1 MEYCSIAF
9 RVLQGILKE
18 SGCGQ
23 SMDEPRSEASAVRDA
38 GKGALLVLFLV
49 TMIDMIGFG
58 IVIPFLT
65 YLVEDLTPEN
75 QIANIGLWVGVLM
88 TSYSA
93 AQFLFSP
100 FWGSLSD
107 RIGRRP
113 VLMVGLVGNTVFFTM
128 FGLANTLALALL
140 ARFLAG
146 VFNGNLAVARA
157 YIGDVSNSQQLATR
171 MGIIGAAFGLGFTFG
186 PFIGGELSNP
196 AARWSLFQDTIFD
209 THPYLLPC
217 AVASILSLFSLAIA
231 YRSLPESLPLAS
243 RAQSDSQPWATRMVH
258 LMRNSVSMLKAN
270 HVSLIIWVT
279 MLFTFGFTIMHA
291 VFILYTEMSPGNG
304 GLGFSEADN
313 GRVFAMIGI
322 TGIFTQGLLIGPLSR
337 RFGSRRLIPAASALT
352 GLGLVLVPYTQATNA
367 WSHILLVAV
376 LIALGNGIF
385 QPSSSTFLTRIAKS
399 NGYELGVVMGAQESL
414 GAFARILGPLTGGLV
429 WTLTAS
435 GNWPFDYHSA
445 FHLCGILMLTAS
457 ILAFRLPV
465 LDDDTPTS
473 LRGEK

>member
-1 MEYCSIAF
+1 MTETPM
-9 RVLQGILKE
+9 
-18 SGCGQ
+18 Q
-23 SMDEPRSEASAVRDA
+23 SSAVSDA

-75 QIANIGLWVGVLM
+75 QIANIGLWVGLLM

-113 VLMVGLVGNTVFFTM
+113 VLMVGLIGNTLFFTM
-128 FGLANTLALALL
+128 FGLANTLIVALS

-157 YIGDVSNSQQLATR
+157 YIGDVSTPQQLATR
-171 MGIIGAAFGLGFTFG
+171 MGLIGAAFGLGFTFW
-186 PFIGGELSNP
+186 PFIGGELSDP
-196 AARWSLFQDTIFD
+196 AARWALFENTVFES
-209 THPYLLPC
+209 HPYLLPC
-217 AVASILSLFSLAIA
+217 AVASLLSLFSLAVA
-231 YRSLPESLPLAS
+231 YRSLPESLPPES
-243 RAQSDSQPWATRMVH
+243 RVKSEPLPWAARMSQ
-258 LMRNSVSMLKAN
+258 MMKNSASMLKSQN
-270 HVSLIIWVT
+270 ISLIIWVS

-291 VFILYTEMSPGNG
+291 VFILYTEMDPVNG
-304 GLGFSEADN
+304 GLAFSEADN
-313 GRVFAMIGI
+313 GRIFAMIGI
-322 TGIFTQGLLIGPLSR
+322 TGILTQGLLIGPLSR
-337 RFGSRRLIPAASALT
+337 RFGSRRLIPVASAIT
-352 GLGLVLVPYTQATNA
+352 GLGLVLVPYTQAANA

-385 QPSSSTFLTRIAKS
+385 QPSSSSFLTRIAKA

-429 WTLTAS
+429 WTITAS
-435 GNWPFDYHSA
+435 GDWPFDYHTA
-445 FHLCGILMLTAS
+445 FHLCGIMMLLAS
-457 ILAFRLPV
+457 ILAFRLPA
-465 LDDDTPTS
+465 LDDEES
-473 LRGEK
+473 IQNNAEE

>member
-1 MEYCSIAF
+1 
-9 RVLQGILKE
+9 
-18 SGCGQ
+18 
-23 SMDEPRSEASAVRDA
+23 MDESSVESSVVRDA

-49 TMIDMIGFG
+49 TMIDLIGFG

-65 YLVEDLTPEN
+65 YLVEDLTPEH
-75 QIANIGLWVGVLM
+75 QVPNIGLWVGLLM

-100 FWGSLSD
+100 IWGSLSD

-128 FGLANTLALALL
+128 FGLANTLGLALL

-196 AARWSLFQDTIFD
+196 ATRWDLFQNTIFD
-209 THPYLLPC
+209 SHPYLLPC

-231 YRSLPESLPLAS
+231 YRLLPESLPPES
-243 RAQSDSQPWATRMVH
+243 RAKSEPQPWSTRMSQITKNTV
-258 LMRNSVSMLKAN
+258 SVLKAHN
-270 HVSLIIWVT
+270 ISLVIWVS

-291 VFILYTEMSPGNG
+291 VFILYTEMNPENG
-304 GLGFSEADN
+304 GLSFSEADN
-313 GRVFAMIGI
+313 GRIFAMIGI
-322 TGIFTQGLLIGPLSR
+322 TGILTQGLLIGPLSR
-337 RFGSRRLIPAASALT
+337 RFSTRRLIPAASAIT
-352 GLGLVLVPYTQATNA
+352 GLGLVLVPYTQAENA
-367 WSHILLVAV
+367 WVHILVVAI
-376 LIALGNGIF
+376 LISVGNGIF
-385 QPSSSTFLTRIAKS
+385 RPSSSSYLTRIAKS
-399 NGYELGVVMGAQESL
+399 NGYELGVVMGAEESL

-429 WTLTAS
+429 WTLTVS
-435 GNWPFDYHSA
+435 QDWPFDYHTA
-445 FHLCGILMLTAS
+445 FHLCGIMMLTAS
-457 ILAFRLPV
+457 VLAFRLPA
-465 LDDDTPTS
+465 LDDDVPSS
-473 LRGEK
+473 LHAAEE

>member
-1 MEYCSIAF
+1 MTETPM
-9 RVLQGILKE
+9 
-18 SGCGQ
+18 Q
-23 SMDEPRSEASAVRDA
+23 SSAVSDA

-75 QIANIGLWVGVLM
+75 QIANIGLWVGLLM

-113 VLMVGLVGNTVFFTM
+113 VLMVGLIGNTLFFTM
-128 FGLANTLALALL
+128 FGLANTLIVALS

-157 YIGDVSNSQQLATR
+157 YIGDVSTPQQLATR
-171 MGIIGAAFGLGFTFG
+171 MGLIGAAFGLGFTFG
-186 PFIGGELSNP
+186 PFIGGELSDP
-196 AARWSLFQDTIFD
+196 AARWALFENTVFES
-209 THPYLLPC
+209 HPYLLPC
-217 AVASILSLFSLAIA
+217 AVASLLSLFSLAVA
-231 YRSLPESLPLAS
+231 YRSLPESLPPES
-243 RAQSDSQPWATRMVH
+243 RVKSEPLPWAARMSQ
-258 LMRNSVSMLKAN
+258 MMKNSASMLKSQN
-270 HVSLIIWVT
+270 TSLIIWVS

-291 VFILYTEMSPGNG
+291 VFILYTEMDPVNG
-304 GLGFSEADN
+304 GLAFSEADN
-313 GRVFAMIGI
+313 GRIFAMIGI
-322 TGIFTQGLLIGPLSR
+322 TGILTQGLLIGPLSR
-337 RFGSRRLIPAASALT
+337 RFGSRRLIPVASAIT
-352 GLGLVLVPYTQATNA
+352 GLGLVLVPYTQAANA

-385 QPSSSTFLTRIAKS
+385 QPSSSSFLTRIAKA

-429 WTLTAS
+429 WTMTAS
-435 GNWPFDYHSA
+435 GDWPFDYHTA
-445 FHLCGILMLTAS
+445 FHLCGIMMLLAS
-457 ILAFRLPV
+457 ILAFRLPA
-465 LDDDTPTS
+465 LDDEES
-473 LRGEK
+473 IQNRAEE

>member
-1 MEYCSIAF
+1 MAGDS
-9 RVLQGILKE
+9 V
-18 SGCGQ
+18 Q
-23 SMDEPRSEASAVRDA
+23 SSPVQDA
-38 GKGALLVLFLV
+38 GKGALVVLFLV

-75 QIANIGLWVGVLM
+75 QVANIGLWVGILM

-100 FWGSLSD
+100 LWGSLSD

-128 FGLANTLALALL
+128 FGLANTLLIAFV

-157 YIGDVSNSQQLATR
+157 YIGDVSSPQELATR
-171 MGIIGAAFGLGFTFG
+171 MGLIGAAFGLGFTFG

-196 AARWSLFQDTIFD
+196 AARWELFQDTIFE

-217 AVASILSLFSLAIA
+217 AVASLLSLFSLAVA
-231 YRSLPESLPLAS
+231 YRSLPESLPLEQRTKS
-243 RAQSDSQPWATRMVH
+243 EPQPWITNMAQM
-258 LMRNSVSMLKAN
+258 MKNSVSMLKSQN
-270 HVSLIIWVT
+270 VSLIIWVS

-291 VFILYTEMSPGNG
+291 VFILYTEMDPVNG
-304 GLGFSEADN
+304 GLAFSEADN
-313 GRVFAMIGI
+313 GRIFAMIGI
-322 TGIFTQGLLIGPLSR
+322 SGIFTQAILIGPLTR
-337 RFGSRRLIPAASALT
+337 RFGSRRLLPFASALA
-352 GLGLVLVPYTQATNA
+352 GVGLVLVPYTQAENA
-367 WSHILLVAV
+367 WVQILLVAF
-376 LIALGNGIF
+376 LIAVGNGIF
-385 QPSSSTFLTRIAKS
+385 QPSSSSFLTRVAKD

-429 WTLTAS
+429 WTLTVSRA
-435 GNWPFDYHSA
+435 WPFDYHTA
-445 FHLCGILMLTAS
+445 FHLCGLVMLLASLMALRIPS
-457 ILAFRLPV
+457 LEENES
-465 LDDDTPTS
+465 DSTS
-473 LRGEK
+473 ADE